1 MLTGLNDAQDVMIRV
16 VSVQQLLQS
25 YLDRMPLSDLAAR
38 SFGEAAACTLLMGS
52 SMKGQETLQVNI
64 VGTTGLKSITVITDA
79 DLHLRGRVGEP
90 SFSLP
95 GSMPSSLFEL
105 VGETGQIQVM
115 RNHPTFKSPATG
127 ITALRD
133 TSIAYN
139 LALYLAESEQRT
151 AALLT
156 DVSVVQGRCAHALAV
171 LMERLPGC
179 TDEKI
184 ESAIANLQ
192 TVQQKTLSSYLQ
204 DSVAAIPPTSSS
216 THTALDRILDDCLIS
231 MDADSIRW
239 SKKPSLRCYCSR
251 DRLLSALRLLS
262 AKDKEELL
270 QENKLIEVEDILLL
284 IQIRKL
290 ELILMFYFHY
300 NDRRNANFVERSTV
314 FLLKK

>member
-1 MLTGLNDAQDVMIRV
+1 
-16 VSVQQLLQS
+16 
-25 YLDRMPLSDLAAR
+25 
-38 SFGEAAACTLLMGS
+38 
-52 SMKGQETLQVNI
+52 
-64 VGTTGLKSITVITDA
+64 
-79 DLHLRGRVGEP
+79 
-90 SFSLP
+90 
-95 GSMPSSLFEL
+95 
-105 VGETGQIQVM
+105 M

-127 ITALRD
+127 ITSLRD

-204 DSVAAIPPTSSS
+204 DSVAAISPTSSS

-239 SKKPSLRCYCSR
+239 SKKPSLRCNCSR

-270 QENKLIEVEDILLL
+270 QENKLIETKCEFCGTKYGVSIEEMKAL
-284 IQIRKL
+284 
-290 ELILMFYFHY
+290 
-300 NDRRNANFVERSTV
+300 
-314 FLLKK
+314 